1 MIVLERW
8 QLALYHCVCLW
19 HGPNKY
25 FSGVCFSFLFPGFRG
40 PLWVRSSTKFSTH
53 TVEKPIS
60 SAKVRAWVLFT
71 SPMYLMGPIWISFHP
86 EGLIEVWSVWVHRHN
101 VVVAIRLYP
110 FPLVFLV
117 LLVAAGRWQVS
128 PQTQLFYL
136 SLLVKKIFDL
146 PGGQMTPHLQTLLFR
161 SSQQRLDPWTAFWAY
176 TAHFKGPQLALCFA
190 YGTTEMQGY
199 RQVCRARRG
208 GPRIPS
214 TTDANLD
221 YAFFTLFTSIL
232 DFEKSTE

>member
-1 MIVLERW
+1 MDSSLQNLFTRGFLSWVIVLERW

-86 EGLIEVWSVWVHRHN
+86 EGLIEVWSVWVHGHN

-110 FPLVFLV
+110 LPLVFLV
-117 LLVAAGRWQVS
+117 LLVAAGRRGWMVVVVWGWGRS
-128 PQTQLFYL
+128 
-136 SLLVKKIFDL
+136 VVRRRMVM
-146 PGGQMTPHLQTLLFR
+146 GGWPAVMTPTATAPIINTL
-161 SSQQRLDPWTAFWAY
+161 A
-176 TAHFKGPQLALCFA
+176 
-190 YGTTEMQGY
+190 
-199 RQVCRARRG
+199 
-208 GPRIPS
+208 
-214 TTDANLD
+214 
-221 YAFFTLFTSIL
+221 
-232 DFEKSTE
+232 